1 MNNMRAII
9 TRALVALSVALCAIV
24 VVPDLTFAASNC
36 NLKRYLVTANLTG
49 ADLTNADL
57 TGANL
62 DRANFTDADLSGAV
76 RRPGISRA
84 DMKGAD
90 GLETVKGLID

>member
-1 MNNMRAII
+1 MSPH
-9 TRALVALSVALCAIV
+9 LSYAHLWSA
-24 VVPDLTFAASNC
+24 T
-36 NLKRYLVTANLTG
+36 
-49 ADLTNADL
+49 
-57 TGANL
+57 L